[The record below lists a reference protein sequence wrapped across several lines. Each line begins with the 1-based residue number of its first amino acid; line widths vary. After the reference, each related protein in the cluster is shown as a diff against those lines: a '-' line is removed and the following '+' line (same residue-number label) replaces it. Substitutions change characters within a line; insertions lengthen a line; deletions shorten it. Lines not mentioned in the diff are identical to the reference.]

1 MIEPSHHELSIG
13 RQCELL
19 SLPRASY
26 YRWLGEGQG
35 ESAENLALMT
45 LIDEEYTRRPF
56 YGSRKMRDYLR
67 PARPQSEPQ
76 ACATADAF
84 DGLAVSGADAEHQQA
99 GQRAQS
105 VSVFAE
111 KY

>member
-1 MIEPSHHELSIG
+1 MIEPHHRKLSIG

-19 SLPRASY
+19 SLPRSGY
-26 YRWLGEGQG
+26 YRWLGGEQG

-67 PARPQSEPQ
+67 WQ
-76 ACATADAF
+76 DA
-84 DGLAVSGADAEHQQA
+84 
-99 GQRAQS
+99 
-105 VSVFAE
+105 
-111 KY
+111 